1 MARNT
6 ERTLPLRRALFG
18 LTLGGMLILATAMA
32 TAARAQTEAQ
42 LGEPFGVGLI
52 TLSLTADEAAAAVE
66 LDGLALAEADG
77 RALYPVFSEGRVS
90 RLLGEILGN
99 GLPAVR
105 QPFQAGGVGGL
116 LAEILGDRLSV
127 AASDALPSTV
137 NVLFLFTGEQPLDVT
152 LYTPAPRSYRLVPRQ
167 AANPRGHQRL
177 LQRWW
182 REYNAAARQQ
192 TQDGD
197 YPPIVQTYLTSLF
210 SRRLGLPLSSERSSP
225 SSRSEPL
232 QVLDLVLGAER
243 LRLQTL
249 RQTNLEGHRVG
260 EAADQPLPAEIQW
273 QPLPP
278 PAAAAEVEI
287 EPLAA
292 RVPEECFYIRFGN
305 FQNYLWF
312 ENLQDEHGGDLER
325 MIALRGF
332 DDRAGQRMQ
341 QQLALESSPL
351 ADLLGPAVIADVALI
366 GRDLFLREG
375 AAVGMLFQARNT
387 RLLGRDLTNQRSAA
401 LRAERDRGASLQTMS
416 IGGRDVTLL
425 STPDHRLCSYYV
437 ADGDFHLVTTSRAII
452 ERFLAVGDGRGSLA
466 ANGEFRHAR
475 SLMPTSR
482 QDAVF
487 VFFSSAFQQGLLSPQ
502 YQIELRRR
510 LQAVTDLEL
519 LQLAQWAA
527 RAEGYRAE
535 TIADLIQ
542 GQFLPA
548 GFGQRPDGSGPA
560 VVDGRL
566 VDSLRGPRG
575 SLTPIPDVPL
585 GGVTRDEAAR
595 FAELTRYAAENWR
608 QMDPLIVGIQR
619 FAMDRQGRER
629 LVIDAQL
636 SPFAEQKYGWL
647 TSLLDRPTRVQ
658 VQPAEG
664 DLISLQAAVKGG
676 LLMPSIPPHHLFLG
690 VQDAAVP
697 ASAPGGGWL
706 QTLQLLRGTPGYLG
720 AWPKPGFL
728 DLLPWGLGGSP
739 PDAWGYSQLP
749 LGVYRRQWDAFSA
762 LAFDPRLLADV
773 TPQLAVVEAED
784 EAQVRVRIGD
794 VSQAQLQGWVNS
806 LAYARA
812 RQASHGN
819 VKLLHALSQQLGVPR
834 EQALEVAEDLLD
846 AELVCTLGGEY
857 RLTQAPEQLALW
869 QSDRGP
875 DAATDEYL
883 APLLTWF
890 RGLAADLTMQH
901 DMLVLHATLDMQRK
915 PTAPKIELP
924 FFKGL
929 FGGGKQPAESPPP
942 PPTPPPPTPLPP
954 TPPPPPPG
962 EQLPEAEVIPP
973 PPGERPAP

>member
-6 ERTLPLRRALFG
+6 ERAWPGRGALTGLAFG
-18 LTLGGMLILATAMA
+18 WMLAMA

-52 TLSLTADEAAAAVE
+52 TLTLTSGEASAAA
-66 LDGLALAEADG
+66 DIGGFALAEADG
-77 RALYPVFSEGRVS
+77 RALYPVFAESRVV
-90 RLLGEILGN
+90 RLLGEILGA

-105 QPFQAGGVGGL
+105 QPFQAEGAAGL
-116 LAEILGDRLSV
+116 LAEIAGDRLSA
-127 AASDALPSTV
+127 AASDALPNTV
-137 NVLFLFTGEQPLDVT
+137 NVLFLFTGDQPLEVT
-152 LYTPAPRSYRLVPRQ
+152 VYAPAPRSYRLVPRR

-192 TQDGD
+192 AEDGD
-197 YPPIVQTYLTSLF
+197 YPPIVQTYLTSMF
-210 SRRLGLPLSSERSSP
+210 SRRLGLPTLPSDRSPP
-225 SSRSEPL
+225 SRRSEPL

-249 RQTNLEGHRVG
+249 RQTNLEGYRAG
-260 EAADQPLPAEIQW
+260 QSADQPVPAEIAW

-292 RVPEECFYIRFGN
+292 RVPEECFYIRFGS

-332 DDRAGQRMQ
+332 DDRGGQRMQ
-341 QQLALESSPL
+341 QQLVLESSPL

-387 RLLGRDLTNQRSAA
+387 QLLGRDLTNQRNAA
-401 LRAERDRGASLQTMS
+401 LRAEQERGATLQTVQ

-425 STPDHRLCSYYV
+425 STPDNRLRSYYV
-437 ADGDFHLVTTSRAII
+437 ADGDYHLVTSSRAIV
-452 ERFLAVGDGRGSLA
+452 ERFLAVADGSGSLA

-475 SLMPTSR
+475 SVMPIGR

-510 LQAVTDLEL
+510 LQAATDIEL

-527 RAEGYRAE
+527 RTEGAAAQ
-535 TIADLIQ
+535 TVGDLIR

-548 GFGQRPDGSGPA
+548 GFGQRPDGSGP
-560 VVDGRL
+560 VLVDGRW
-566 VDSLRGPRG
+566 VDSRRGPRG
-575 SLTPIPDVPL
+575 SMTPIPDVPL
-585 GGVTRDEAAR
+585 DGVTRDEAAR
-595 FAELTRYAAENWR
+595 FAELTQYAAANWR
-608 QMDPLIVGIQR
+608 QLDPLLVGIQR
-619 FAMDRQGRER
+619 FAMDRPGLER

-636 SPFAEQKYGWL
+636 SPFAEQKYGWI

-658 VQPAEG
+658 IAPAAG

-690 VQDAAVP
+690 VQDTPAL
-697 ASAPGGGWL
+697 ASAPGDGWL
-706 QTLQLLRGTPGYLG
+706 RTLQLLRATPGYLG

-728 DLLPWGLGGSP
+728 DMLPLGLGGSP
-739 PDAWGYSQLP
+739 PDALGYSQLP

-773 TPQLAVVEAED
+773 TPQLAAAEAEN

-794 VSQAQLQGWVNS
+794 ISQAQLQGWVNS
-806 LAYARA
+806 LAYTRA
-812 RQASHGN
+812 LQASRGN

-834 EQALEVAEDLLD
+834 EQALEVAENLLD
-846 AELVCTLGGEY
+846 AELVCTLGGQY
-857 RLTQAPEQLALW
+857 RLTQTPAQLALW
-869 QSDRGP
+869 RSDRWP
-875 DAATDEYL
+875 DAAAAADEYR

-890 RGLAADLTMQH
+890 RGLDADLTMQR

-915 PTAPKIELP
+915 PAAPKIELP
-924 FFKGL
+924 FFKSL
-929 FGGGKQPAESPPP
+929 FGGGKQPGESPPA
-942 PPTPPPPTPLPP
+942 PPTPPPPTPP
-954 TPPPPPPG
+954 PPPPPPG

-973 PPGERPAP
+973 PPAERQAP